1 MVVIPTIHASLR
13 EQRLPLDTAAFGVK
27 VAHEPGN
34 WLVSLSGEVD
44 YAASLELN
52 TTLGDIADRC
62 DKDLLLDLSAV
73 TMIDSEGIKTLLM
86 VLSRM
91 REKSAHARVVKCS
104 RIADRVIRL
113 IGLDRVMEISA
124 SSL

>member
-1 MVVIPTIHASLR
+1 MET
-13 EQRLPLDTAAFGVK
+13 TAFGIR
-27 VAHEPGN
+27 VAREPKS

-52 TTLGDIADRC
+52 PTLGSIADDC
-62 DKDLLLDLSAV
+62 DTDLLLDLSDV

-91 REKSAHARVVKCS
+91 RDKQAQARVVKCS
-104 RIADRVIRL
+104 RIAHRVISL
-113 IGLDRVMEISA
+113 IGLDRIMEIKA
-124 SSL
+124 G

>member
-73 TMIDSEGIKTLLM
+73 TMIDSEGIKTLFRFRSRKNAPKLM
-86 VLSRM
+86 YRH
-91 REKSAHARVVKCS
+91 SAVP
-104 RIADRVIRL
+104 L
-113 IGLDRVMEISA
+113 GISFPGRN
-124 SSL
+124 LRFMLMC